1 MKRIKLVF
9 GTQST
14 QALDLPDHLY
24 EDVYQKAYKPFLT
37 AVYNYPDLALTLH
50 YSGPLLSWLERRH
63 PEFITVLR
71 EMVERK
77 QVEILGGGYYEPIL
91 PLIPASDRVG
101 QIEMMTTYLRKNFGR
116 RSRGFWLSR
125 QIWDNQLAHTLK
137 SCGMEYTFL
146 DETRFKGAGIPD
158 SRMFHPVLTEEQGKS
173 LQIFPICKRIQDQM
187 FQQNPADLVEEICK
201 LPLESSRDAVVSLIL
216 PGESLNQQK
225 GHDFMPCD
233 TVWLEEF
240 FTCLAENKDR
250 VESIL
255 PGRFVRDTVP
265 LDKRYFSTSSFEELM
280 EWKKDV
286 HTATENEQ
294 AGSCN
299 YRHFLS
305 VYPESNLLYSK
316 MMYAQ
321 ILSNQVRG
329 DRYRKKS
336 SKEELWKGQN
346 HSPFWHGPGKG
357 IYNIQLRHN
366 AYRFLIEAEK
376 TTREKG
382 IFIPA
387 LMPMDFDLDGLNE
400 YLYQGHILNAYCH
413 LKGGALIELD
423 YLPSS
428 WNYLNTLSR
437 HRDGIAN
444 GSKRDTY
451 LRKAFHDHFF
461 ESPDLRAFKKG
472 IYKEEGD
479 FLGGYYNVQNH
490 NREKHLLVLM
500 RNGSV
505 DKNGIKHPIRIRKQ
519 YDFKRNSVELQ
530 YELTNTGYEKVSYN
544 FASELNLSLPAPS
557 SCESKFFY
565 INGQDDFLE
574 IEDQVA
580 ELKNLKILQVQDIMN
595 NTSIQVEFSILP
607 GRFWCLP
614 LEVPYNGHGENE
626 LLYQGTTFVP
636 HWEITLFPGESW
648 TVDIS
653 LKVGKS
659 RGKAFA

>member
-1 MKRIKLVF
+1 MKKIKLIF
-9 GTQST
+9 GTYST
-14 QALDLPDHLY
+14 QPLDLPEHMY
-24 EDVYQKAYKPFLT
+24 EEVYQKAYKPFLT
-37 AVYNYPDLALTLH
+37 AVYNFPEIALTLH

-77 QVEILGGGYYEPIL
+77 QVELLGGGYYEPIL
-91 PLIPASDRVG
+91 PLIPSPDRVG
-101 QIEMMTTYLRKNFGR
+101 QIEMMTTFLRKNFGR
-116 RSRGFWLSR
+116 RSRGIWLAH
-125 QIWDNQLAHTLK
+125 QIWDNQLAQTLN

-146 DETRFKGAGIPD
+146 DENRFRGAGV
-158 SRMFHPVLTEEQGKS
+158 REGRLCHAVLTEEQGKS
-173 LQIFPICKRIQDQM
+173 IQIFPLNNRIQNSLFHKSPSDIM
-187 FQQNPADLVEEICK
+187 EEIQK
-201 LPLESSRDAVVSLIL
+201 LPIEGSSDAVVSLLI
-216 PGESLNQQK
+216 PGERLFGSPNNGK
-225 GHDFMPCD
+225 CD
-233 TVWLEEF
+233 IQWLEAF
-240 FTCLAENKDR
+240 FTRLIENREWVDP
-250 VESIL
+250 IL
-255 PGRFVRDTVP
+255 PGRFARNPVP
-265 LDKRYFSTSSFEELM
+265 LEKKYFPTSSFKELM
-280 EWKKDV
+280 EWKKDIHV
-286 HTATENEQ
+286 SKSDDR
-294 AGSCN
+294 AGNCN

-329 DRYRKKS
+329 DKYRKKS

-346 HSPFWHGPGKG
+346 HSPFWHGPHKG

-387 LMPMDFDLDGLNE
+387 LMHMDFDLDGLNE
-400 YLYQGHILNAYCH
+400 YIYQGYTLNAYCH

-437 HRDGIAN
+437 HL
-444 GSKRDTY
+444 DTSGKGQQKTRY

-461 ESPDLRAFKKG
+461 DKADLKAFKAG
-472 IYKEEGD
+472 TYTEEGD
-479 FLGGYYNVQNH
+479 FLGGIYDVHTH
-490 NREKHLLVLM
+490 NREKHLLILI
-500 RNGSV
+500 RNGTV
-505 DKNGIKHPIRIRKQ
+505 ERKGRKYPLKIKKQ

-530 YELTNTGYEKVSYN
+530 YEITNTGYEKITYH
-544 FASELNLSLPAPS
+544 FGSELNLSLPSPAA
-557 SCESKFFY
+557 CESKFFF
-565 INGQDDFLE
+565 INGNDDFLE
-574 IEDQVA
+574 ISDQTA
-580 ELKNLKILQVQDIMN
+580 ELKNLKILQVQDVMN
-595 NTSIQVEFSILP
+595 NTSIQVEYSILP
-607 GRFWCLP
+607 DAFWCLP
-614 LEVPYNGHGENE
+614 LEIPYNGHGSDE
-626 LLYQGTTFVP
+626 LLYQGTTFLP
-636 HWEITLFPGESW
+636 NWEITLFPGESW